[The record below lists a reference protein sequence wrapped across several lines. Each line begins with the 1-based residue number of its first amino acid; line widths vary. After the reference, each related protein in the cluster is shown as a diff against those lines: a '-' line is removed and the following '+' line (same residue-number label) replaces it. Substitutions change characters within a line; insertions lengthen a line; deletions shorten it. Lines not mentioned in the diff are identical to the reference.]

1 MPPAFLEKSE
11 VFVLFSKSILTNVD
25 ILAIIN
31 ISTSVDMLFYKSIL
45 TNVDML
51 AIINIATNVDVL
63 FCKGEILCRL

>member
-11 VFVLFSKSILTNVD
+11 VFVLFNEGILTNVD

-31 ISTSVDMLFYKSIL
+31 IATSVDM
-45 TNVDML
+45 
-51 AIINIATNVDVL
+51 L